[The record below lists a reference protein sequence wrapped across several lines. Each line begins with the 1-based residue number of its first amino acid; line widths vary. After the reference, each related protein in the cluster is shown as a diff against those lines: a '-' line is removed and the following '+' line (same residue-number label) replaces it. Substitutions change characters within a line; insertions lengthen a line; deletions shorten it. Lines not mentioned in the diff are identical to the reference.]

1 MKNIKIL
8 LWASLIVSV
17 FTYSLWGYF
26 KQRYGVSF
34 FYVGDSFVHL
44 IDKLVLLLL
53 CLQIPSNLIK
63 KLAVTLL
70 GFAVSNLMDELFF
83 DPTKIELNEYISAII
98 ICILAS
104 GLFNQ
109 KIEGEGE

>member
-1 MKNIKIL
+1 MRNIKIL

-17 FTYSLWGYF
+17 LVYSLWGPI
-26 KQRYGVSF
+26 KLHYGIKI
-34 FYVGDSFVHL
+34 FYKGDAFVHL
-44 IDKLVLLLL
+44 IDKLLLLLL
-53 CLQIPSNLIK
+53 CLQIPSNGIK

-83 DPTKIELNEYISAII
+83 DPTKIELNEYIAAII

-109 KIEGEGE
+109 KTEGKGE